1 MIEKRLIIEL
11 VVINILFILF
21 VYNNIKRNK
30 ISLRYS
36 LLWIVSSIVM
46 IFCSLS
52 PNLMNKIA
60 NYVGIQTA
68 SNMIFLFL
76 IGILL
81 IISFILTVIV
91 SKHKEKITLL
101 VEEIGI
107 LKEKVNRVKKD

>member
-1 MIEKRLIIEL
+1 MEKKLVIEL

-21 VYNNIKRNK
+21 VYSNIRRNK

-36 LLWIVSSIVM
+36 LLWIASAVIM
-46 IFCSLS
+46 IFCALT

-60 NYVGIQTA
+60 NFIGIQTA
-68 SNMIFLFL
+68 SNMIFLFI

-81 IISFILTVIV
+81 IITFILTVIV
-91 SKHKEKITLL
+91 SKHKSKITLL

-107 LKEKVNRVKKD
+107 LKEKVNRVKKY

>member
-1 MIEKRLIIEL
+1 MLEKRLIIEL
-11 VVINILFILF
+11 IIVNILFILF
-21 VYNNIKRNK
+21 IYRSIKRNK
-30 ISLRYS
+30 ISLKYS
-36 LLWIVSSIVM
+36 LFWIVSSIIM
-46 IFCSLS
+46 IFCALT
-52 PNLMNKIA
+52 PKLQQQIA
-60 NYVGIQTA
+60 HFIGIQTA

-107 LKEKVNRVKKD
+107 LKEQINRDKKN